1 MIAVVNDV
9 GARLG
14 IEPTCAAIGLSRATY
29 YRHRHGPKVGV
40 ARRRLPK
47 HALDDSQRKAVLD
60 VLHEDRFIDLPP
72 TEIYAQLLDEGRY
85 ECSIR
90 TMYRILAANAEV
102 CERRRQRV
110 HPPYAKP
117 ELLAT
122 APNQVWSW
130 DITKLLGPETWTY
143 YYLYVVLDIF
153 SRYVVGWLVADRE
166 SSVLAKHLILESCT
180 RHEIQP
186 GQLTIHQ
193 DRGTSMTSKTLAQTY
208 ASLGVTKSF
217 SRPHVSDDNPFS
229 ESQFKTLKYR
239 PDFPKRFTDL
249 RHAERHCV
257 DFFDWYNYEH
267 HHVALGLMT
276 PHDVHSGL
284 ALAKWRSRADALE
297 TAYAAHP
304 DRFPRGVPAPPPLPI
319 AAYINRPIT
328 TTNLDQLEAAQ

>member
-117 ELLAT
+117 ELL
-122 APNQVWSW
+122 
-130 DITKLLGPETWTY
+130 
-143 YYLYVVLDIF
+143 VLDIF